1 MDSPE
6 GIRSGQFFDFL
17 CILLVLKLPKFCPSL
32 EVLNAYP
39 LDVFYMGDLG
49 PPDLLRPRR
58 IKKCMN

>member
-39 LDVFYMGDLG
+39 LDVCYMGSS
-49 PPDLLRPRR
+49 
-58 IKKCMN
+58 KKNF